1 MLACSAVRQT
11 CSQALNGSVPGVFPV
26 LHRQLRKQKKEQEQ
40 REFEALQEQGLN
52 PYEVYRVRDAEAA
65 AARAAAQQEARQTQ
79 RQAEIAAALEAEE
92 RAHRKRVA
100 KQGFDKQVGV
110 CMHAIALFTERQSC
124 HRRIL

>member
-1 MLACSAVRQT
+1 M
-11 CSQALNGSVPGVFPV
+11 

-65 AARAAAQQEARQTQ
+65 AARAAAQQAARQTQ

-92 RAHRKRVA
+92 RVHRKRLA
-100 KQGFDKQVGV
+100 KQEFDKQVGDL
-110 CMHAIALFTERQSC
+110 HAHHSPYSQKTSACCERQKST
-124 HRRIL
+124 